1 MDQSGKRDI
10 NMSYKDLIMYY
21 HTSIRNTISSVALA
35 IAIIGFGSTTKIK
48 KNKQLFRCLLLIA
61 ISLLVISVYNNL
73 LMRKILFTFK
83 EKDDYYDNFEIE
95 GFITISNIFYII
107 DTVLIL
113 VGLYILYKSF
123 F

>member
-1 MDQSGKRDI
+1 MPVVGDTLLQPVSEER
-10 NMSYKDLIMYY
+10 
-21 HTSIRNTISSVALA
+21 RV
-35 IAIIGFGSTTKIK
+35 
-48 KNKQLFRCLLLIA
+48 RCLLLIA